1 MPDISGGHID
11 KSGAGWALQEGT
23 PKKNLA
29 APALAKNSRHDPAV
43 GRRLPNAVAEQQFC
57 PVWAILFFLALS
69 CPKRRQLILSNL

>member
-11 KSGAGWALQEGT
+11 TSAAGWALQEGT

-43 GRRLPNAVAEQQFC
+43 DGACPTQWRNNNSALFGRY
-57 PVWAILFFLALS
+57 FFFWPSPALKDGS
-69 CPKRRQLILSNL
+69 